1 MRTNT
6 LFMIKKCIFLFLILG
21 NLINLNAQTP
31 GLIYKPSS
39 TVFGKTVLDPN
50 ADGFASLTTSGFSV
64 TDYGVNSELQMIPV
78 PQITGDASLDLISG
92 GSSGYLDVVSFN
104 GGNSVFVLT
113 KNVGGINYFIV
124 RFRLDKSST
133 ARKSYSLLIDTNNQ
147 FGSTTSANPGFE
159 KEITL
164 ETGVGV
170 KIHTHDVALGT
181 ITNTITYDVEERH
194 QKEVALSTN
203 NGDAD
208 YFYDF
213 FVNLDDLG
221 FTGPVRF
228 VATTNSNTQNGAT
241 TTPSDVNG
249 VDGNVFGGNALAM
262 YNALI
267 SSFPPT
273 DLSTLVEGASFGP
286 SISTAPSILGSITI
300 ASSTISGTSNEI
312 DGTIIKVYKGGIQ
325 MGSTTVTS
333 GTWNLTGVTGLIVG
347 DVITAK
353 ATAIGKS
360 ESASSNIKI
369 VTGVQSCYL
378 PEPIITS
385 RTNGTQLIN
394 GTWSNG
400 SPIPTA
406 TTYRVRLYAL
416 ANNGLVATEFFALGG
431 AISYV
436 GLDGTWSFDVD
447 APQNTF
453 NNSDYFATVES
464 VSCTSDYSN
473 ASVKN
478 GSPTTT
484 APTVNTN
491 PIYASTGSQNI
502 SVTNNHSAT
511 AKIYFYVNGKIVAP
525 LAGTTFAAGATANIS
540 VTGLIQGDIVKARA
554 VATTGSFVLS
564 DNSNT
569 IKVTVNT
576 VTPSNSPVIT
586 GNYIAGTNKTVT
598 GTSTEVAGTVI
609 TLFKAGTIQIGT
621 AVVNS
626 FGNWSISG
634 LTLVAGDILTAKAE
648 AEGKLISAVSNSVT
662 VAASLPAAPTVSAP
676 INAYAPLIK
685 GTLGQGDVTV
695 YVDGTPLRNLAGTT
709 VLTTTATNWNSAVGL
724 TGYSTSEIYRG
735 ARISATNTVSGVTSL
750 RSADVIVTGV
760 ASFKITTTSD
770 GVLGN
775 QISGVPFNIKISAMD
790 GLNGTGA
797 VVTTFTGKVVVS
809 SSTSILS
816 GGGETISFVNGIVT
830 SHTLTLGT
838 IGTGIKINVINPLD
852 PTAFGSATIDVT
864 SSIWMG
870 AVASTDF
877 NVATNW
883 VGNIVPASGADIQ
896 FATTPLNDCILLS
909 NRTIGSLRNASAKQL
924 KLNGYKITIN
934 DQLLL
939 TGGITDGLIDA
950 TVNGSTLIMKGLTTQ
965 SIDAN
970 KLVNNLLYGL
980 EINSKSEVVL
990 TQDTNIS
997 GVLTMTLGQLTIDSG
1012 KKLIM
1017 KSNALNTAV
1026 VAPVV
1031 DGCIISGIVEVERFI
1046 PGRRA
1051 FRFLS
1056 SPVTSTTSIKE
1067 NWQEN
1072 GVNVA
1077 GWGTH
1082 ITGGGNISANQ
1093 IAGGFDVTNTGN
1105 PSLFTYD
1112 NSNQIWN
1119 SVSNT
1124 SSTIA
1129 AGTPYRILVR
1139 GDRTISLATNTPTPT
1154 NTTLRVKGS
1163 LVTGN
1168 YPISNLST
1176 VANGYSFVGNPYQC
1190 PVDMNVVLQGS
1201 TNLNKNFY
1209 YLWDPTRNTRGAY
1222 VTVDV
1227 VNNINNFPS
1236 STADKYVQPGQA
1248 FFVQTL
1254 TNGTSQM
1261 LFKETDKIV
1270 NTSSSN
1276 VFKNASTVAQLKLS
1290 LFESQAFLNAESE
1303 TDAFLLNFDNS
1314 FSNAVDEY
1322 DAEKPINQ
1330 DENFGLK
1337 NNTKILSIENR
1348 NYPLDMEELP
1358 IHVNQYRN
1366 INYTIVAESTLDNGL
1381 DAYLYD
1387 MYNQTYTLIP
1397 ANQSIAYNYSVSTS
1411 NTGSMNSD
1419 RFKIVFQNTI
1429 LSIPNSQ
1436 NDNGFFLFPNPLKFD
1451 DAFSITTS
1459 FSMSNAMVE
1468 IYNAL
1473 GQKTFSKLFTNAGK
1487 HISIKTENKLASGI
1501 YYVTLKADG
1510 KTSIQKLII
1519 K

>member
-1 MRTNT
+1 M
-6 LFMIKKCIFLFLILG
+6 
-21 NLINLNAQTP
+21 
-31 GLIYKPSS
+31 
-39 TVFGKTVLDPN
+39 
-50 ADGFASLTTSGFSV
+50 
-64 TDYGVNSELQMIPV
+64 
-78 PQITGDASLDLISG
+78 
-92 GSSGYLDVVSFN
+92 
-104 GGNSVFVLT
+104 
-113 KNVGGINYFIV
+113 
-124 RFRLDKSST
+124 
-133 ARKSYSLLIDTNNQ
+133 
-147 FGSTTSANPGFE
+147 
-159 KEITL
+159 
-164 ETGVGV
+164 
-170 KIHTHDVALGT
+170 
-181 ITNTITYDVEERH
+181 
-194 QKEVALSTN
+194 
-203 NGDAD
+203 
-208 YFYDF
+208 
-213 FVNLDDLG
+213 
-221 FTGPVRF
+221 
-228 VATTNSNTQNGAT
+228 
-241 TTPSDVNG
+241 
-249 VDGNVFGGNALAM
+249 
-262 YNALI
+262 
-267 SSFPPT
+267 
-273 DLSTLVEGASFGP
+273 
-286 SISTAPSILGSITI
+286 
-300 ASSTISGTSNEI
+300 
-312 DGTIIKVYKGGIQ
+312 
-325 MGSTTVTS
+325 
-333 GTWNLTGVTGLIVG
+333 
-347 DVITAK
+347 
-353 ATAIGKS
+353 
-360 ESASSNIKI
+360 
-369 VTGVQSCYL
+369 
-378 PEPIITS
+378 
-385 RTNGTQLIN
+385 
-394 GTWSNG
+394 
-400 SPIPTA
+400 
-406 TTYRVRLYAL
+406 
-416 ANNGLVATEFFALGG
+416 
-431 AISYV
+431 
-436 GLDGTWSFDVD
+436 
-447 APQNTF
+447 
-453 NNSDYFATVES
+453 
-464 VSCTSDYSN
+464 
-473 ASVKN
+473 
-478 GSPTTT
+478 
-484 APTVNTN
+484 
-491 PIYASTGSQNI
+491 
-502 SVTNNHSAT
+502 
-511 AKIYFYVNGKIVAP
+511 
-525 LAGTTFAAGATANIS
+525 
-540 VTGLIQGDIVKARA
+540 
-554 VATTGSFVLS
+554 
-564 DNSNT
+564 
-569 IKVTVNT
+569 
-576 VTPSNSPVIT
+576 
-586 GNYIAGTNKTVT
+586 
-598 GTSTEVAGTVI
+598 
-609 TLFKAGTIQIGT
+609 
-621 AVVNS
+621 
-626 FGNWSISG
+626 
-634 LTLVAGDILTAKAE
+634 
-648 AEGKLISAVSNSVT
+648 
-662 VAASLPAAPTVSAP
+662 
-676 INAYAPLIK
+676 
-685 GTLGQGDVTV
+685 
-695 YVDGTPLRNLAGTT
+695 
-709 VLTTTATNWNSAVGL
+709 
-724 TGYSTSEIYRG
+724 
-735 ARISATNTVSGVTSL
+735 
-750 RSADVIVTGV
+750 
-760 ASFKITTTSD
+760 ASFKITNTSD

-775 QISGVPFNIKISAMD
+775 QVSGIPFNIKITAMD
-790 GLNGTGA
+790 GLNGTGS
-797 VVTTFTGKVVVS
+797 VVTSFTGKVVLS

-816 GGGETISFVNGIVT
+816 GGGETLSFVNGVLA
-830 SHTLTLGT
+830 SHTMTLGT
-838 IGTGIKINVINPLD
+838 IGTGIKINAINPLD
-852 PTAFGSATIDVT
+852 PTAFGSTTLDIT
-864 SSIWMG
+864 SSVWMG
-870 AVASTDF
+870 AAGSTDF
-877 NVATNW
+877 AVASNW
-883 VGNIVPASGADIQ
+883 VGNAVPVSGADIQ
-896 FATTPLNDCILLS
+896 YAPTPLNDCILLS
-909 NRTIGSLRNASAKQL
+909 DRTIGSLRNASSKQFI
-924 KLNGYKITIN
+924 LNGNKVTVTN
-934 DQLLL
+934 QLLL
-939 TGGITDGLIDA
+939 TGGVNDGLIDA
-950 TVNGSTLIMKGLTTQ
+950 TAMGSTLIMKGLTVQ
-965 SIDAN
+965 SLDAS
-970 KLVNNLLYGL
+970 KLVTNTLYGL
-980 EINSKSEVVL
+980 EINSKSQVLL
-990 TQDTNIS
+990 TQDTK
-997 GVLTMTLGQLTIDSG
+997 LTGILTLTAGQLLIDTN
-1012 KKLIM
+1012 KILTL
-1017 KSNALNTAV
+1017 KSNALTTAV

-1031 DGCIISGIVEVERFI
+1031 GGATISGIVEVERFI
-1046 PGRRA
+1046 PAKRA

-1056 SPVTSTTSIKE
+1056 SAVTSTTTVRE

-1072 GVNVA
+1072 GVNTP

-1082 ITGGGNISANQ
+1082 ITGGGNVSANQ

-1112 NSNQIWN
+1112 NSNQVWN

-1168 YPISNLST
+1168 YPVSNLST

-1436 NDNGFFLFPNPLKFD
+1436 NDNGFVLFPNPLKFD

-1487 HISIKTENKLASGI
+1487 HISIKTENKLASGM